1 MARDDAQFRVRL
13 PDKLRAEIIEQAEKN
28 GRSINAEI
36 VARLENSLGWDRFD
50 PEDMNAAI
58 NDLQEALRDT
68 RHEISELWRA
78 MKLSPSS

>member
-36 VARLENSLGWDRFD
+36 VARLENSLGWDQYD
-50 PEDMNAAI
+50 PAKLAVDI
-58 NDLQEALRDT
+58 QEIRGDVK
-68 RHEISELWRA
+68 ELWKVVRSLYPLPG
-78 MKLSPSS
+78 KK